1 MHSLKVQFKFLCE
14 RINLCN
20 SQNKSC
26 YVYLFKSVGKK
37 AAALKTKTNTS
48 NFEKSGTGEILEI
61 SQNLIQCL
69 VPSGF
74 KSQLTL

>member
-48 NFEKSGTGEILEI
+48 NFEKSGTGEILKI
-61 SQNLIQCL
+61 NLIQCL
-69 VPSGF
+69 VLSGF

>member
-37 AAALKTKTNTS
+37 AAALKTKTNTN

-61 SQNLIQCL
+61 NLIQCL
-69 VPSGF
+69 VLSGF